1 MKWFSIAACFL
12 HLTVF
17 AQRTVPPKPLV
28 WKTAVKESVQLV
40 KIGANELD
48 TISTKLHKLEL
59 GLSLPPMVMERINGY
74 FSQSVRI
81 QNPIN
86 PFNSEQIDIRAD
98 FFSHGKKERTCFG
111 FYYREYQKDLVAN
124 RWREDTTSYPFRIRF
139 APKDTGSYQV
149 VISILVSGN
158 EAIQLEHS
166 FRVFP
171 SDNPGYLEVGKHG
184 KHMRF
189 SDSKKSF
196 LGVGQVIPWP
206 VWEDWEHLNKAIG
219 PKPLEKMY
227 ASLDALDKAGG
238 NYTRFV
244 ASTWFLQLEY
254 EALGNYAPRLNHA
267 WEFDRMMEFCEER
280 ELYFMFCALLHT
292 PLESRSDDKANLLPG
307 VRWEEYCY
315 NDRYQHPANVPHDP
329 PIGISKAVE
338 YYSNPTANELAKRYF
353 RYLVARYGY
362 STALAGWQVMSEVDE
377 TAEYRDKE
385 TESGVEDHSSNR
397 LAVRHWTDLIST
409 YMREE
414 LQDPHMI
421 SIAIIKGKGYTK
433 TFWDP
438 ELFNLKCID
447 FIGVHDYMYENET
460 GQGKTRNRN
469 LLLRFTSVNEIGT
482 GFQNG
487 SISYPSYQR
496 KPFIY
501 DEFGHFLSIP
511 RKLPEDDKD
520 DPTTAFNNCATFLF
534 KQDLWFTFASGCAV
548 AGLDW
553 WSNDQDPRF
562 QMWQQYFPPL
572 IKFVSSIDFEND
584 NYAKVQQDKST
595 WYIAQRWPR
604 SETEINRSNA
614 KKYRAN
620 DLLEAYTQ
628 VSSDGSKAFGWMCNR
643 SVNMYN
649 LKDSLPCL
657 LQLYEGKEPFS
668 RPYLY
673 KPIDA
678 DFQGKLI
685 PISAQSAFIE
695 IKHLQP
701 KRTVKITFFNTSSG
715 EEYASQ
721 TVKSNRKGKIKLYS
735 PEMNPSSHPDVA
747 YKIQVLPLSDF

>member
-1 MKWFSIAACFL
+1 MKWFLVFTCFI
-12 HLTVF
+12 HLTVS
-17 AQRTVPPKPLV
+17 AQRSTPPKPLV
-28 WKTAVKESVQLV
+28 WKTVGNEAVQLA
-40 KIGANELD
+40 KIGSNKDD
-48 TISTKLHKLEL
+48 TLVTKLNKLEL
-59 GLSLPPMVMERINGY
+59 GLALPPKVMERINGY

-81 QNPIN
+81 QDPIN
-86 PFNSEQIDIRAD
+86 PFDPEVIDIRAD
-98 FFSHGKKERTCFG
+98 FYSNGNKERTCFG
-111 FYYREYQKDLVAN
+111 FYYREYQKDLSAN

-139 APKDTGSYQV
+139 APKDIGAYKV
-149 VISILVSGN
+149 VISIHVSGN
-158 EAIQLEHS
+158 EPIQFEQTFTVYS
-166 FRVFP
+166 
-171 SDNPGYLEVGKHG
+171 SYNQGYLEVGEHG

-219 PKPLEKMY
+219 PKPMEKMY

-267 WEFDRMMEFCEER
+267 WEFDRMIEFCEDR

-292 PLESRSDDKANLLPG
+292 PLESRSDEKANLLPG

-315 NDRYQHPANVPHDP
+315 NDQYQHPANMPHDP

-338 YYSNPTANELAKRYF
+338 YYSNSNANNLAKRYF

-385 TESGVEDHSSNR
+385 TENGVEDHSSNR
-397 LAVRHWTDLIST
+397 LAVRNWTDLISR

-414 LQDPHMI
+414 LEDPHMN
-421 SIAIIKGKGYTK
+421 SIAIIKGKGYSK

-469 LLLRFTSVNEIGT
+469 ILLRYASVNEIGT
-482 GFQNG
+482 GLQNG

-520 DPTTAFNNCATFLF
+520 DPTTAFNNCADFLF

-553 WSNDQDPRF
+553 WSNDQPERF
-562 QMWQQYFPPL
+562 QMWQKYIPPL
-572 IKFVSSIDFEND
+572 VKFASSIDFEQE
-584 NYAKVQQDKST
+584 NYTKVQHDKGTS
-595 WYIAQRWPR
+595 YMAQRWP
-604 SETEINRSNA
+604 STESAINRSNA

-620 DLLEAYTQ
+620 DILEAYTQ
-628 VSSDGSKAFGWMCNR
+628 VSSDGKKGFGWMCNR

-657 LQLYEGKEPFS
+657 KQLYEGTEPFAQ
-668 RPYLY
+668 PYLF
-673 KPIDA
+673 KPKDA
-678 DFQGKLI
+678 DVEGTLKNIF
-685 PISAQSAFIE
+685 ARSAFIE
-695 IKHLQP
+695 INHFLPKH
-701 KRTVKITFFNTSSG
+701 KVVVTFYNTLSG
-715 EEYASQ
+715 EVYTNE
-721 TVKSNRKGKIKLYS
+721 TLVSNRKGRIKLYA
-735 PEMNPSSHPDVA
+735 PEMNPSMHPDLA
-747 YKIQVLPLSDF
+747 YKIEVQ

>member
-1 MKWFSIAACFL
+1 MRCFFVLSCFL
-12 HLTVF
+12 HVMVG
-17 AQRTVPPKPLV
+17 AQRHTSPKPLV
-28 WKTAVKESVQLV
+28 WRGAEKDDVQLA
-40 KIGANELD
+40 KIGSNQADSL
-48 TISTKLHKLEL
+48 ITKLNKLEL
-59 GLSLPPMVMERINGY
+59 GLSLSSKVMDRINGY

-81 QNPIN
+81 QDPIN
-86 PFNSEQIDIRAD
+86 PFNPEQIDIRAD
-98 FFSHGKKERTCFG
+98 FFSNGKKERTCFG
-111 FYYREYQKDLVAN
+111 FYYKEFHKDLSAN
-124 RWREDTTSYPFRIRF
+124 RWREDTTSFPFRIRF
-139 APKDTGSYQV
+139 APRDIGPYKV
-149 VISILVSGN
+149 VISIQVSGN
-158 EAIQLEHS
+158 KPIQLEHA
-166 FRVFP
+166 FNVLP
-171 SDNPGYLEVGKHG
+171 SQNPGYLEVGEHG

-267 WEFDRMMEFCEER
+267 WEFDRMIEFCEER
-280 ELYFMFCALLHT
+280 DLYFMFCALLHT
-292 PLESRSDDKANLLPG
+292 PLESRADDKANLLPG

-315 NDRYQHPANVPHDP
+315 NDRYQHPSDLPHDP
-329 PIGISKAVE
+329 FIGISKAVE
-338 YYSNPTANELAKRYF
+338 YYSNTTANNLAKRYF

-362 STALAGWQVMSEVDE
+362 STSLAGWQVISEVDE

-385 TESGVEDHSSNR
+385 TENGVEDHSSNR
-397 LAVRHWTDLIST
+397 LAVRNWTDLISR

-414 LQDPHMI
+414 LEDPHMN
-421 SIAIIKGKGYTK
+421 SIAIIKGKGYSK

-438 ELFNLKCID
+438 ELFNLKYID

-469 LLLRFTSVNEIGT
+469 LLLRFASVNEIGI

-511 RKLPEDDKD
+511 RKLPEDEKD
-520 DPTTAFNNCATFLF
+520 DPTTAFNNCADFLF
-534 KQDLWFTFASGCAV
+534 KQDLWFTFTSGCAV

-553 WSNDQDPRF
+553 WSSDQPERY
-562 QMWQQYFPPL
+562 QMWEKYFPPL
-572 IKFVSSIDFEND
+572 IKFASSIDFEID
-584 NYAKVQQDKST
+584 NYTKVQQEKGTSA
-595 WYIAQRWPR
+595 IIQRWPR
-604 SETEINRSNA
+604 TESVINRSND

-628 VSSDGSKAFGWMCNR
+628 VSSDGKRAFGWMCNR

-649 LKDSLPCL
+649 LKDSLLCL
-657 LQLYEGKEPFS
+657 KQLYEGTAPFS
-668 RPYLY
+668 QPYLY
-673 KPIDA
+673 KPKDA
-678 DFQGKLI
+678 DFEGKLI
-685 PISAQSAFIE
+685 NISERSSYIE
-695 IKHLQP
+695 IQHLVP
-701 KRTVKITFFNTSSG
+701 KSKVLVVFYSTSNG
-715 EEYASQ
+715 EVYTQ
-721 TVKSNRKGKIKLYS
+721 YVLKSNRKGTIKLFA
-735 PEMNPSSHPDVA
+735 PEMNPSIHPDLA
-747 YKIQVLPLSDF
+747 YKIEVQ